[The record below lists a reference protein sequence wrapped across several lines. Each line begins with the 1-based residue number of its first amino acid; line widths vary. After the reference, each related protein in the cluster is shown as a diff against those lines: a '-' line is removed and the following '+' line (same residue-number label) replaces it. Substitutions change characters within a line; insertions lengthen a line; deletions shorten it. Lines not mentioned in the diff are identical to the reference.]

1 MFEGEWSFR
10 FSVGLPNFGKL
21 IETIHD
27 YVWEG
32 EEDE

>member
-1 MFEGEWSFR
+1 MNFEFKWG
-10 FSVGLPNFGKL
+10 FSLEFPWLEK
-21 IETIHD
+21 IHD